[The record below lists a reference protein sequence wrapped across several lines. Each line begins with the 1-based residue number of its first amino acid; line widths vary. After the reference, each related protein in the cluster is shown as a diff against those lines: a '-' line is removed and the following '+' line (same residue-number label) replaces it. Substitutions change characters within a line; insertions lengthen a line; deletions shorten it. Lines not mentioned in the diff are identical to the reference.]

1 MKKLNVLSLFLY
13 IRGRK
18 GNVSETELLRRF
30 MGGYKEIVRGGLSEE
45 LFHLHF
51 ALYHNLYRLADRL
64 AGTPYYLHIEN
75 MFVSLLR
82 KPGRGRCV
90 HFDETIR
97 GFCGKK
103 TVARTSRYCYLHGSM
118 ESAIEQSR
126 SKAEALRNY
135 YLNPKNDSTE
145 EAIRI
150 VRISRGM
157 FNQDR
162 ERRETPAY
170 EEETVLDPAAE
181 EIRHDS
187 EEELAPSPYV
197 ESGDDR
203 TGRTAATAT
212 ALGYNPTSLQYSV
225 DRLER
230 RYWHLAKTYEDVCT
244 GFIGDFTEF
253 NRAYSILSRLPS
265 DNGTGNGLDLQSE

>member
-1 MKKLNVLSLFLY
+1 MKRIHVLALFRY
-13 IRGRK
+13 IRSRK
-18 GNVSETELLRRF
+18 GSVSETELLRRF
-30 MGGYKEIVRGGLSEE
+30 MGGYKEIVRSGLSEE

-51 ALYHNLYRLADRL
+51 ALYHNLYRLADHL

-75 MFVSLLR
+75 MFVYLLR
-82 KPGRGRCV
+82 KPRKGRCV
-90 HFDETIR
+90 HFDETTR
-97 GFCGKK
+97 SFCGEK
-103 TVARTSRYCYLHGSM
+103 TVARSSRYCYLHGSM

-126 SKAEALRNY
+126 SRAEALRSY
-135 YLNPKNDSTE
+135 YLDPKNDSTE

-157 FNQDR
+157 LSQDL
-162 ERRETPAY
+162 EHRRETPAY
-170 EEETVLDPAAE
+170 REEEVLEPAADGNQPDGE
-181 EIRHDS
+181 EFSAAPFSDS
-187 EEELAPSPYV
+187 A
-197 ESGDDR
+197 DDS
-203 TGRTAATAT
+203 TEHTAATAT

-265 DNGTGNGLDLQSE
+265 DRSAGSGFDRQTD